1 MCDYL
6 KGDLMIMKKQF
17 TALFIGIFICAGL
30 AGAHQDMLSPDEL
43 PEIHRRWLEEEVRYI
58 ITPVEREVFLQLRT
72 DRERDMFIEAFWKH
86 RDDTPGTPENEFK
99 QEHYRRLR
107 YAEQWFGRGTPTPG
121 WATDQGRMYIIL
133 GPPHTIERYENETEI
148 YPTIVWF
155 YQGMSKFGLP
165 NAFNLI
171 FLKKYGS
178 GDYELYSPI
187 KDGPQKMLVNY
198 FGDPKDY
205 LEAFNQL
212 RLVQPELANTSMT
225 LLPQEPISG
234 QNPSMASEMLLAN
247 ILVKP
252 QKSIKDQYA
261 RQLLK
266 YKDIIE
272 VEYSANFIGNDAM
285 AALIYD
291 EGGVPYIHYLIEPEN
306 LSVNLVDDTY
316 YTTLEVSGQVTD
328 KKSRTI
334 YQFSRVV
341 PIRFGRDQM
350 EKIGSRPFSYQD
362 AFPLCPGEYHFH
374 LLVKNRVSKEFT
386 SFERDI
392 AVPESGL
399 SPVMSSLVLAPSIR
413 ENASVPGEK
422 AFLAGGIQL
431 YPSPARRFT
440 INDSLHVMCQLP
452 DINRPGV
459 KEGNITFVITKGGEE
474 EVLREV
480 KPLSSYSRNG
490 IILETF
496 SLEDFKPAHYALD
509 VSVETESGKTIFSD
523 FEHFSIA
530 TVEHLPRQFIY
541 SQPAPASGDP
551 ETDFILG
558 GQHFNKGDLEKAQDH
573 LQRAFHRRPE
583 SLTYALG
590 LSRLLY
596 DREDYEGAR
605 RILEPFAGRET
616 ENVRFLKF
624 LGDISQKLGRYLEA
638 VNFYRRYIEGE
649 GLTIDALNALG
660 TCYYRLG
667 NPQEALA
674 AWEKSLEMNPEQTEV
689 KKMVEFLKEEK

>member
-1 MCDYL
+1 
-6 KGDLMIMKKQF
+6 MKKQF
-17 TALFIGIFICAGL
+17 TAFFIGIFICTGL

-43 PEIHRRWLEEEVRYI
+43 PEKYRVWLEEEVMYI
-58 ITPVEREVFLQLRT
+58 ITPVEREVFLQLKT

-107 YAEQWFGRGTPTPG
+107 YVEQWYGRGTSSAG
-121 WATDQGRMYIIL
+121 WATDRGRMYIIL
-133 GPPHTIERYENETEI
+133 GEPRTIERYENETEI

-155 YQGMSKFGLP
+155 YQGMSKYGLP

-261 RQLLK
+261 RKLLK

-272 VEYSANFIGNDAM
+272 VEYSTNFIGNDAM
-285 AALIYD
+285 VALIYND
-291 EGGVPYIHYLIEPEN
+291 RKVPYIHYLIEPEN
-306 LSVNLVDDTY
+306 LSVNAMDGTY

-328 KKSRTI
+328 QDNRSI
-334 YQFSRVV
+334 YQFSRTL
-341 PIRFGRDQM
+341 PIRFGEDQM
-350 EKIGSRPFSYQD
+350 KKIGSRPFSYQNV
-362 AFPLCPGEYHFH
+362 FPLCPGEYHFH
-374 LLVKNRVSKEFT
+374 LLVKNRLSKEFT

-392 AVPESGL
+392 VVPESGL

-413 ENASVPGEK
+413 ENASVSGEK
-422 AFLAGGIQL
+422 AFLAGEVQL

-452 DINRPGV
+452 DINLPEI

-474 EVLREV
+474 EVLRET
-480 KPLSSYSRNG
+480 KPLSSYPRTG
-490 IILETF
+490 IILEAF
-496 SLEDFKPAHYALD
+496 PLKDLKPAHYVLD
-509 VSVETESGKTIFSD
+509 VNVYSSSDEKIFSN
-523 FEHFSIA
+523 FQHFSISNA
-530 TVEHLPRQFIY
+530 EIIPRQFIY
-541 SQPAPASGDP
+541 SEPAPAFNDP

-558 GQHFNKGDLEKAQDH
+558 GQYFNKDDLEKAQDH
-573 LQRAFHRRPE
+573 LQRAYHSRPE

-596 DREDYEGAR
+596 AQEDYQAGR
-605 RILEPFAGRET
+605 RILEPFAERET

-624 LGDISQKLGRYLEA
+624 LGDISRKLGRYLEA
-638 VNFYRRYIEGE
+638 VSFYRRYIEGE

-660 TCYYRLG
+660 TCYYRLD

-674 AWEKSLEMNPEQTEV
+674 AWEKSLEMNPEQDEI